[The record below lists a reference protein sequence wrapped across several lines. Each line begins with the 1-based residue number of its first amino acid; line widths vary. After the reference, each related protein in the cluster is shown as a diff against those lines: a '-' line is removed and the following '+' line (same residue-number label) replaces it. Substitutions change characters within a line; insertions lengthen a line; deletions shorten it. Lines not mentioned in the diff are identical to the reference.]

1 MEEEVIYLYYIEK
14 MLQKDIAE
22 RLNISKP
29 TVCRI
34 IKKDQ
39 RYMQEKE
46 NRKQLNK
53 IKRNKDIQRRVKGNR
68 KKANA
73 SNIQILKKMH
83 EQASLELSGGKKTIS
98 NRAFRDWNTSVYK
111 YNNKNKCYELKKGIN
126 TGADAPKRI
135 KWTAF

>member
-1 MEEEVIYLYYIEK
+1 MEEEVIYLYFIEK

-22 RLNISKP
+22 KLNTS
-29 TVCRI
+29 
-34 IKKDQ
+34 D
-39 RYMQEKE
+39 
-46 NRKQLNK
+46 
-53 IKRNKDIQRRVKGNR
+53 
-68 KKANA
+68 
-73 SNIQILKKMH
+73 IQILKKMH

-98 NRAFRDWNTSVYK
+98 NRAFRDWNTSAYK